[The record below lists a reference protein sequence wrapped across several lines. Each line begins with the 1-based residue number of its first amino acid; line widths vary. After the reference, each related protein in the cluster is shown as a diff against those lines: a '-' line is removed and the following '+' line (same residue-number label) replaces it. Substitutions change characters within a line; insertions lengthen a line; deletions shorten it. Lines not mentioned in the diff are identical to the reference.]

1 MSTERRKLKR
11 RHIMFYSRV
20 FDRRTGEFIG
30 YLGNMTPEGLMIISD
45 EPITADQ
52 PFSLRIDLP
61 EDIYPKLVLAFD
73 AHSVWCEPDIDPH
86 FYNTGFRL
94 SNISQEDIDLINQIV
109 EDYGFRD

>member
-1 MSTERRKLKR
+1 MSPERRKLNR

-20 FDRRTGEFIG
+20 FDRRTGKFIG
-30 YLGNMTPEGLMIISD
+30 YLGNMTLEGLMIISD
-45 EPITADQ
+45 EPVPVGQA
-52 PFSLRIDLP
+52 FSLRIDLP

-73 AHSVWCEPDIDPH
+73 AQSVWCEPDIDPH

-94 SNISQEDIDLINQIV
+94 QGVSEEDVALINQIV